1 MIRNI
6 IFDIGNVLVDYCWQ
20 EHIARFGFTGETARR
35 LGEAMML
42 HPVWNELDRGVWNNE
57 QLLEGFIQND
67 PELEAQ
73 IRLVFSDLSSL
84 VREREG
90 SNRWI
95 YSLRKA
101 GYKAYY
107 LSNFSARVK
116 TEASRQLT
124 FLREMDGGV
133 MSYTVQLI
141 KPEPY
146 IYEVL
151 LNRYKLKAEEC
162 VFLDDSPANIDTAK
176 SLGMKGIIVESQEQ
190 AMEELNKL
198 LKEQGI

>member
-146 IYEVL
+146 IYEIGRAHV
-151 LNRYKLKAEEC
+151 
-162 VFLDDSPANIDTAK
+162 
-176 SLGMKGIIVESQEQ
+176 
-190 AMEELNKL
+190 
-198 LKEQGI
+198 

>member
-1 MIRNI
+1 MIQNI
-6 IFDIGNVLVDYCWQ
+6 IFDIGNVLVDFCWQ
-20 EHIARFGFTGETARR
+20 EHIAKFGFTGETAKR

-57 QLLEGFIQND
+57 QLLQGFIKND

-90 SNRWI
+90 TNKW
-95 YSLRKA
+95 LCTLKKA
-101 GYKAYY
+101 GYKVYY

-124 FLREMDGGV
+124 FLHEMDGGV

-151 LNRYKLKAEEC
+151 LNRYKLNAKEC
-162 VFLDDSPANIDTAK
+162 VFLDDSRANVDTAK
-176 SLGMKGIIVESQEQ
+176 RMGMQGIVVESQEQ
-190 AMEELNKL
+190 AIKDLDRL
-198 LKEQGI
+198 LKEQRI

>member
-67 PELEAQ
+67 PEREA
-73 IRLVFSDLSSL
+73 
-84 VREREG
+84 